1 MRFFKHIKGLPNETH
16 VSTFGRA
23 PQAHPWL
30 PGSYAHQGWPCSY
43 CCSPRQGPHTSGCL
57 NRTFGEVE
65 QTFARR
71 YRLTKTDEFSSV
83 FGFRKAIRGKLL
95 MLHYQPRASG
105 SDDPRLGVVVAKKLL
120 KRSVDRNKVKRI
132 IREQFRCQR
141 VNLPACDLVVRLAV
155 KPAPLD
161 GKLLASDFLALIDK
175 LRRPRPKREES

>member
-1 MRFFKHIKGLPNETH
+1 M
-16 VSTFGRA
+16 
-23 PQAHPWL
+23 
-30 PGSYAHQGWPCSY
+30 
-43 CCSPRQGPHTSGCL
+43 
-57 NRTFGEVE
+57 E

-141 VNLPACDLVVRLAV
+141 INLPACDLVVRLAV